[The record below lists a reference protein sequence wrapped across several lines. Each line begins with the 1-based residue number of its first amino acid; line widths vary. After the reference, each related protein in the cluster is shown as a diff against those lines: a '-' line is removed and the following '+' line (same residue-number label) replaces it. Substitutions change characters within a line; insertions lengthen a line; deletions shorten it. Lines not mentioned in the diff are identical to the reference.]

1 VIKDAQAATK
11 FKHAFEAYQQRDTFA
26 AMTNFPILIAQLGNR
41 SGSSSFV
48 PGQNSEELLMR
59 RFLMILEG
67 ATIGLVVA
75 YGVVGLWRDW
85 KISQSPEAVVE
96 QFEMHPVSPPEGLG
110 I

>member
-1 VIKDAQAATK
+1 
-11 FKHAFEAYQQRDTFA
+11 
-26 AMTNFPILIAQLGNR
+26 MLI
-41 SGSSSFV
+41 V
-48 PGQNSEELLMR
+48 KIVTELFMR

-85 KISQSPEAVVE
+85 KINQSPEAGVE
-96 QFEMHPVSPPEGLG
+96 QFEMHPVTPKGLG

>member
-1 VIKDAQAATK
+1 
-11 FKHAFEAYQQRDTFA
+11 
-26 AMTNFPILIAQLGNR
+26 
-41 SGSSSFV
+41 
-48 PGQNSEELLMR
+48 MR
-59 RFLMILEG
+59 RFVIILEG

-96 QFEMHPVSPPEGLG
+96 QFEMRPVSQLKDFG